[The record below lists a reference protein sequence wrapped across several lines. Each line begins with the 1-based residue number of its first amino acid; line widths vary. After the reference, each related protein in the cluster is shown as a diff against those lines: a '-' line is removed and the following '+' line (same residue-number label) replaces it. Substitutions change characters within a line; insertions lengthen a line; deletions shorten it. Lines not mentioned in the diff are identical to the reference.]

1 MGGIGGVMIKEL
13 ILQLPVSVLLQRSRE
28 WEKYNA
34 MFNVSNALNA
44 LKTLTLTNKHVK
56 IDSEVRLC
64 CQREKH

>member
-13 ILQLPVSVLLQRSRE
+13 GSVK
-28 WEKYNA
+28 KYNA

-44 LKTLTLTNKHVK
+44 LETLTLTNKHVK